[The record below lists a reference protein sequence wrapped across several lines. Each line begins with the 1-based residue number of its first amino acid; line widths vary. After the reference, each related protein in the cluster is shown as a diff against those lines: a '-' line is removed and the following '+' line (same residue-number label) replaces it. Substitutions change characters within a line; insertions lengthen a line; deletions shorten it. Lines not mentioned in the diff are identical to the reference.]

1 MGFIANT
8 IPLIPGAR
16 NISNITDTE
25 HHIRYECDIKEDDR
39 LCHAYVSIPKSAM
52 KSASVD
58 YNSLNTHHGF
68 FLDGHFVDEVKVVG
82 FEYAIGESDEFVGR
96 NNTK

>member
-1 MGFIANT
+1 MGFTANI

-16 NISNITDTE
+16 NVSNITDTE
-25 HHIRYECDIKEDDR
+25 RRISYECDIKEDDR
-39 LCHAYVSIPKSAM
+39 LRHAYVSIPKSAI

-68 FLDGHFVDEVKVVG
+68 FLDGHFVDEVKIVMPSG
-82 FEYAIGESDEFVGR
+82 DLM
-96 NNTK
+96 NLW